1 MAEYWGEVI
10 HVYCFSVGW
19 HGRSRG
25 QKSLVHGS
33 AMASDLLKFFAVPR
47 SKFSQCVSSAVWC
60 MVKGTSL
67 LALAFVDLP
76 PANAYHI
83 TMTWPKMSEAWNAIQ
98 VHIKEPASSRYSV
111 TLH

>member
-1 MAEYWGEVI
+1 MAEYWGEVMYI
-10 HVYCFSVGW
+10 VFQLGGMVALG
-19 HGRSRG
+19 GRR
-25 QKSLVHGS
+25 VWF
-33 AMASDLLKFFAVPR
+33 MALPWLLICLNFAVPR

-83 TMTWPKMSEAWNAIQ
+83 TMTWLKMSETWNAIQ
-98 VHIKEPASSRYSV
+98 VHIRGASE
-111 TLH
+111 